1 MAIIQQWHIKATRP
15 TVLVS
20 LPESG
25 FDSEDSA
32 AAAAAAAGGG
42 SDFTFCIS

>member
-1 MAIIQQWHIKATRP
+1 MAIIQQWQIKATRP

-32 AAAAAAAGGG
+32 AAAAAGGG

>member
-1 MAIIQQWHIKATRP
+1 MAIIQQWQIKATRP

-20 LPESG
+20 LPKSG
-25 FDSEDSA
+25 FDSEDS
-32 AAAAAAAGGG
+32 AAAAGGG